1 MSHGPLVCENAS
13 FCSYSVLAKAIFSWR
28 FLLYFLV
35 TNTVM
40 DTFFMLWNKKFLK
53 AQIPIYQI
61 WLMFVQPWNFS
72 PSSKTEENKVWTF
85 WEENKFWKNPP
96 LKQLMVFRVLRQTL
110 SGRFFQKKFFSND
123 LSIALTKTK
132 YTKLNTRIQNIS
144 CCLNENLTTFLYTL
158 TGGTRKQKER
168 KKSFLFESVYK
179 SWMLSKKLGF
189 SI

>member
-1 MSHGPLVCENAS
+1 MSHGQLVCENAS
-13 FCSYSVLAKAIFSWR
+13 FCSDSVLAKAIFSWR

-53 AQIPIYQI
+53 ALIPIYQI

-132 YTKLNTRIQNIS
+132 YIKLNTKTQNIF
-144 CCLNENLTTFLYTL
+144 CRLNENLTTFLYTL
-158 TGGTRKQKER
+158 TGATRKQKE
-168 KKSFLFESVYK
+168 KKSFLF
-179 SWMLSKKLGF
+179 
-189 SI
+189 